1 MGGAAGYDLC
11 LSSLSWSWKHRLKTH
26 LQQSALFQYV
36 ARDFMKNGLRAV
48 LFCLDFVLFAWH
60 SDENCPGIVKKYAAA
75 RNNRSRLI

>member
-1 MGGAAGYDLC
+1 
-11 LSSLSWSWKHRLKTH
+11 
-26 LQQSALFQYV
+26 
-36 ARDFMKNGLRAV
+36 MKNGLRAV